1 MVALS
6 HILKRS
12 RMGTDR
18 VLRAWLVAWLGG
30 SVLGVINGVAR
41 EVLYKDRVG
50 DQAANYIST
59 GTLLALLAFYLWLL
73 QRRWPIRSR
82 GTAYGIGASGVVL
95 TIMFEFGLTTTS
107 TVSRGEISFT
117 TTTLPMARSGSLCCS
132 GWLSHPPPCVD
143 CLVANLL
150 ENFMRS
156 QVSEGLPVHLEPS
169 DCCVAVIWILVARPE
184 RHTTRL
190 ARTPSTSQRGIAG

>member
-6 HILKRS
+6 HILMRS

-82 GTAYGIGASGVVL
+82 GTAYGIGTSWVVL
-95 TIMFEFGLTTTS
+95 TIMFEFGFGHYVDGKSWGNLLHNYN
-107 TVSRGEISFT
+107 VADGEIWV
-117 TTTLPMARSGSLCCS
+117 LVLLWMAVAPAALRRLSGS
-132 GWLSHPPPCVD
+132 
-143 CLVANLL
+143 
-150 ENFMRS
+150 
-156 QVSEGLPVHLEPS
+156 EPS
-169 DCCVAVIWILVARPE
+169 
-184 RHTTRL
+184 
-190 ARTPSTSQRGIAG
+190 